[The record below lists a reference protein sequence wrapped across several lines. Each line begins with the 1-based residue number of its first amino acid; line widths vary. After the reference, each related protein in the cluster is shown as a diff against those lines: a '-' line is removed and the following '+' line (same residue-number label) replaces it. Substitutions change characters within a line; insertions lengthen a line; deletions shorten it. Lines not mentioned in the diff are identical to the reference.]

1 MMQRPVF
8 FSSQPTPF
16 LVLFQE
22 NKKSCAETKFQHS
35 PFLLCLLC
43 FVFLLRTLRSLWFS
57 CLFCVPERLYALR
70 SGSAIRAGYAIAL
83 IGVIRVGRHLLLRRR
98 RRRHMSRLTFRFNL
112 FKQIC
117 QCAQIIRSRCSVFN
131 FLQK

>member
-35 PFLLCLLC
+35 P
-43 FVFLLRTLRSLWFS
+43 T
-57 CLFCVPERLYALR
+57 LFCGTGIYKTNREIHEKREK
-70 SGSAIRAGYAIAL
+70 
-83 IGVIRVGRHLLLRRR
+83 GVMNQNV
-98 RRRHMSRLTFRFNL
+98 TP
-112 FKQIC
+112 
-117 QCAQIIRSRCSVFN
+117 V
-131 FLQK
+131 

>member
-35 PFLLCLLC
+35 PFYFAGFYNLL
-43 FVFLLRTLRSLWFS
+43 VFLFTA
-57 CLFCVPERLYALR
+57 ERFTITISKQHTAEPIYREAE
-70 SGSAIRAGYAIAL
+70 GSI
-83 IGVIRVGRHLLLRRR
+83 
-98 RRRHMSRLTFRFNL
+98 SFRFL
-112 FKQIC
+112 YHKPLQAGATFFSKP
-117 QCAQIIRSRCSVFN
+117 SV
-131 FLQK
+131 QTHIQRKW

>member
-35 PFLLCLLC
+35 PFSYQ
-43 FVFLLRTLRSLWFS
+43 RFS
-57 CLFCVPERLYALR
+57 IANSMQNLIDTASQVTQQKPINLTDFKNP
-70 SGSAIRAGYAIAL
+70 SMDQFFGGSIQTSNGGL
-83 IGVIRVGRHLLLRRR
+83 I
-98 RRRHMSRLTFRFNL
+98 
-112 FKQIC
+112 
-117 QCAQIIRSRCSVFN
+117 
-131 FLQK
+131 